1 MEVVVAILLAVL
13 VLAVAIDM
21 IARMERKPPRDPAA
35 ATTTQKIIVDLSKR
49 R

>member
-21 IARMERKPPRDPAA
+21 LARMERKPPRGPVG
-35 ATTTQKIIVDLSKR
+35 ATTTQKIIVKR